1 MTRSDTQGFTLLELL
16 VVIAIIGSLMALE
29 LPAVQRPGPEI
40 KPEVVP
46 RQPLRPEP
54 GEKEKE
60 KEKKKAKKD
69 GPSEGSVVEEGARAV
84 MELLALDLPA
94 IPELERLA
102 TPERM
107 ARGVAS
113 LDGNGDGRIDLE
125 EVRGFEADT
134 IDPTLAGPLR
144 RVLEAARRDLTRMT
158 ESERRS
164 VSVSIPVLAR
174 RSKNLVLTPE
184 GLCRVARVILGEGAL
199 REKP

>member
-1 MTRSDTQGFTLLELL
+1 MTRSDTHGFTLLELL
-16 VVIAIIGSLMALE
+16 VVIAIIGCLMALE

-54 GEKEKE
+54 GGEEGKKE
-60 KEKKKAKKD
+60 KEKKKD
-69 GPSEGSVVEEGARAV
+69 GPSAGSVAEEGARAV
-84 MELLALDLPA
+84 VELLALDLSA

-107 ARGVAS
+107 ARGVTS

-125 EVRGFEADT
+125 EVHGFEADT
-134 IDPTLAGPLR
+134 IDPALAGPLR
-144 RVLEAARRDLTRMT
+144 RVLEAARRDLRRMT